1 MADWGTRALET
12 RLGDSLRA
20 RLPDWMAETVM
31 FFAKQA
37 WAALF
42 GLLFLAALI
51 ISKAVWQESWVISRF
66 DGLFVFA
73 IVTQAFMLWSRLES
87 WEEARVIVIFHLTG
101 TIMEFFKVDQGSW
114 TYPEEA
120 VIMIAGVPLFS
131 GFMYASVGSYVAR
144 ATRIFDMKFAPY
156 PDLRVTFLFGAL
168 CYINFFTHQ
177 MIITIPYTGIG
188 PIDVPDIR
196 VPLFIASVMIFGR
209 TRVWFFAGR
218 RAHWMPMPLAALMC
232 GLVLWVAEFIGT
244 TVTATWLY
252 AGQNRWETVSFA
264 KMGSWYLLLY
274 VAFVT
279 VTLVSRSALIPHKI
293 RPEDRD
299 AIIGTETGPPRPAR

>member
-12 RLGDSLRA
+12 GLGDSLRA
-20 RLPDWMAETVM
+20 RLPGWMAETVM

-42 GLLFLAALI
+42 GLLFLAALM
-51 ISKAVWQESWVISRF
+51 ISKAVWQETWVISRF
-66 DGLFVFA
+66 DGLFIFA
-73 IVTQAFMLWSRLES
+73 IVTQAFMLWSKLES

-101 TIMEFFKVDQGSW
+101 TIMEFFKVAQGSW
-114 TYPEEA
+114 SYPEEA
-120 VIMIAGVPLFS
+120 VIMIMGVPLFS

-156 PDLRVTFLFGAL
+156 PPLWLTFLFGAL
-168 CYINFFTHQ
+168 CYINFFAHHFT
-177 MIITIPYTGIG
+177 Y
-188 PIDVPDIR
+188 DIR
-196 VPLFIASVMIFGR
+196 IGLFVASVLIFGR

-218 RAHWMPMPLAALMC
+218 KARWMPMPLAAFFC

-244 TVTATWLY
+244 TVTATWVY
-252 AGQNRWETVSFA
+252 AGQARWETVSFA

-274 VAFVT
+274 VAFIT

-299 AIIGTETGPPRPAR
+299 VIIGTEAGQTDGPS